1 MRLGIFASHTGSNFQ
16 AILDAC
22 LSGQLAAEPAVLI
35 SNNSRSIAMQRAKQ
49 AQIPTYHLSS
59 TTHTDESALD
69 HAIVEALD
77 RHNVELVTLAGYMK
91 RLGPETLAAYRG
103 RILNIHPSLLPRFGG
118 QGMYGSRV
126 HEAVI
131 AANEK
136 ESGVTIHLV
145 DGEYDTGPVVAQA
158 RIPVKPGDTA
168 ESLAKRILKR
178 EHSFYVETL
187 HNIIVGQ
194 LTLPE
199 LEIKP

>member
-35 SNNSRSIAMQRAKQ
+35 SNNSRSAAMQRAQQ

-59 TTHTDESALD
+59 TTHADESALD
-69 HAIVEALD
+69 HAIVEALN
-77 RHNVELVTLAGYMK
+77 RHGVELVTLAGYMK
-91 RLGPETLAAYRG
+91 RLGPETLAAYSG
-103 RILNIHPSLLPRFGG
+103 RILNIHPSLLPKFGG

-131 AANEK
+131 ASKEE

-145 DGEYDTGPVVAQA
+145 DGEYDTGPVLAQA
-158 RIPVKPGDTA
+158 RIPVEPGDTA

-187 HNIIVGQ
+187 RNIIIGQ
-194 LTLPE
+194 LTLPDP
-199 LEIKP
+199 EIKP